1 MDRDRVSRGAA
12 MLLLPS
18 LLLLL
23 PPPSLPMLLPL
34 PHLHAEPRRRRPGP
48 PLPTL
53 PHRHAERRRLRSGPP
68 GRRCLCCHVA
78 TRKGAAATRARPCLR
93 RNIVTW
99 NGGGG
104 ARPAPAYAAT
114 LSGGTAPPPRG
125 PEFRCRAAARTA
137 CGLIAGVGRG
147 GGGSCSARAVPSDPR
162 PGRADAR
169 SGLVASRPGP
179 FDSDR
184 AAPSAGSESAR
195 WPVIRAYGPGRA
207 CPSPPP
213 ASDRPGPLESGSES
227 ARFFI

>member
-1 MDRDRVSRGAA
+1 MRVSEQVVTKIAACVRRWMDRDRVSRGAA

-114 LSGGTAPPPRG
+114 LSGGTAPPPPPGPAPAYAATSPRRTAAERIPARAERTLLAIRRNRRAALASRVRIFSLSCKADAPPVAARPALATRPHGPARG
-125 PEFRCRAAARTA
+125 PGTRAS
-137 CGLIAGVGRG
+137 GVFTPGFPG
-147 GGGSCSARAVPSDPR
+147 G
-162 PGRADAR
+162 
-169 SGLVASRPGP
+169 
-179 FDSDR
+179 
-184 AAPSAGSESAR
+184 
-195 WPVIRAYGPGRA
+195 
-207 CPSPPP
+207 
-213 ASDRPGPLESGSES
+213 
-227 ARFFI
+227 